1 MINVILDLEMNAVS
15 MDATYEKV
23 RRICKTE
30 IMEIGA
36 VALDEKGAEVSRFM
50 TYVKPAFN
58 SVIEENYTKLT
69 GITTEMVADAPGFA
83 AGFRQFSNW
92 CQELGEEIYIYA
104 WSDCDLVQVTR
115 EMEQKKY
122 KVNAFEKQLLK
133 NWKDFQKI
141 FEKKIGFDR
150 AISLSDALNYAG
162 FDFEGRQHDAL
173 FDAINT
179 AELFRIC
186 NDQKLFDNYLKVVK
200 EAMETTTIGSSM
212 GDLLSGLNIH
222 ISS

>member
-1 MINVILDLEMNAVS
+1 MKNIILDLEMNAVS
-15 MDATYEKV
+15 MQPEFTEQ

-36 VALDEKGAEVSRFM
+36 VALDEKGKEVSRFM

-58 SVIEENYTKLT
+58 AVIEENYTKLT

-83 AGFRQFSNW
+83 EGFRQFSDW
-92 CQELGEEIYIYA
+92 CKSLDEEIHIYA

-122 KVNAFEKQLLK
+122 KKSPFEKALLK
-133 NWKDFQKI
+133 NWHDFQKI

-150 AISLSDALNYAG
+150 AIALSDALNYAG

-186 NDQKLFDNYLKVVK
+186 NDEKLFNDYLKVVK
-200 EAMETTTIGSSM
+200 EAMEDTPIGSSM
-212 GDLLSGLNIH
+212 GDLLSGLNIQ